1 MSFRVNPNPMSDLL
15 LGLMQ
20 NRKLEDDALNQLSS
34 GKRINSL
41 SDDPAAVA
49 ALVTNHAQSGAVDQ
63 YLKNLSSVQSSMQ
76 LADSTLSSVITALTR
91 AITLGTEGATD
102 TMSPDN
108 RQATAE
114 EVRGI
119 LSQILNLANTSNQG
133 TYLFAGTAVT
143 TAPFVLDATSPS
155 GVRYVGNTGVN
166 NVEVGEG
173 ETLPINLPGS
183 QIFSAAGAD
192 VFQALK
198 DLADAL
204 QSGTNIDAANG
215 EVQKAFQQV
224 NTQRA
229 FYGNSLSRLAT
240 SQMFLNQ
247 QSLQLKT
254 AETSLIGADMTQA
267 ATNLTQAESALN
279 ATLAAGGKISQ
290 LSLLDYLR

>member
-108 RQATAE
+108 RQAIAE

-204 QSGTNIDAANG
+204 QSGTNIDAANS

-247 QSLQLKT
+247 RSLQLKT
-254 AETSLIGADMTQA
+254 AETSLIGADMAQA

>member
-1 MSFRVNPNPMSDLL
+1 
-15 LGLMQ
+15 
-20 NRKLEDDALNQLSS
+20 
-34 GKRINSL
+34 
-41 SDDPAAVA
+41 
-49 ALVTNHAQSGAVDQ
+49 
-63 YLKNLSSVQSSMQ
+63 
-76 LADSTLSSVITALTR
+76 
-91 AITLGTEGATD
+91 
-102 TMSPDN
+102 
-108 RQATAE
+108 
-114 EVRGI
+114 
-119 LSQILNLANTSNQG
+119 
-133 TYLFAGTAVT
+133 
-143 TAPFVLDATSPS
+143 
-155 GVRYVGNTGVN
+155 
-166 NVEVGEG
+166 
-173 ETLPINLPGS
+173 NLPGS

>member
-1 MSFRVNPNPMSDLL
+1 MSDLL

-108 RQATAE
+108 RQAIAE

>member
-1 MSFRVNPNPMSDLL
+1 
-15 LGLMQ
+15 
-20 NRKLEDDALNQLSS
+20 
-34 GKRINSL
+34 
-41 SDDPAAVA
+41 
-49 ALVTNHAQSGAVDQ
+49 
-63 YLKNLSSVQSSMQ
+63 
-76 LADSTLSSVITALTR
+76 
-91 AITLGTEGATD
+91 
-102 TMSPDN
+102 
-108 RQATAE
+108 
-114 EVRGI
+114 
-119 LSQILNLANTSNQG
+119 
-133 TYLFAGTAVT
+133 
-143 TAPFVLDATSPS
+143 
-155 GVRYVGNTGVN
+155 VRYVGNTGVN

-173 ETLPINLPGS
+173 ETLPVNLPGS

-247 QSLQLKT
+247 QSLQLKN
-254 AETSLIGADMTQA
+254 AETSLVGADMAQA

>member
-102 TMSPDN
+102 TMSPEN
-108 RQATAE
+108 RQAIAE

-173 ETLPINLPGS
+173 ETLPVNLPGS

-247 QSLQLKT
+247 QSLQLKN
-254 AETSLIGADMTQA
+254 AETSLVGADMAQA